1 MIILVICVV
10 LYAAL
15 IAGALWK
22 RQDPAQKHLWSSS
35 MGGQQFRGDARWCHA
50 CLEWVTDLESECP
63 GFRSANCHDSKG

>member
-1 MIILVICVV
+1 MIILFVCILCYVALIV
-10 LYAAL
+10 AAL
-15 IAGALWK
+15 SK
-22 RQDPAQKHLWSSS
+22 PTENQQKHLWSSS